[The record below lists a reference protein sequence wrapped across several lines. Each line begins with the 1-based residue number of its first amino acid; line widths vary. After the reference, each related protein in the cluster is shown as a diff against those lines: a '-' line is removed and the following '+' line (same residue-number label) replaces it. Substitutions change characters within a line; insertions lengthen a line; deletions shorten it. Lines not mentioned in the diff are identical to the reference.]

1 VRFRAS
7 IQLGPELLQAI
18 AAHAEPKMA
27 STPHSTE
34 RIVTR
39 RLYDFFHVPPGNSR
53 VVNLARRVSTD
64 GFQEINFVVRVHT
77 GSIGVGASIQI
88 QPLMDASTPEDP
100 AQFFLAP
107 INTAGF
113 PTTFTLNNMTTFPA
127 LVSYNLPATGPYMV
141 LRLIGTQ
148 PAIGATAC
156 NVTLS
161 VDVVRKGGTRP
172 LEPTARRLLGYRW

>member
-1 VRFRAS
+1 M
-7 IQLGPELLQAI
+7 GC
-18 AAHAEPKMA
+18 
-27 STPHSTE
+27 TPHSAE

-39 RLYDFFHVPPGNSR
+39 RLYDFLHVPLGNSR

-64 GFQEINFVVRVHT
+64 GFQEINFVVRAHAGT
-77 GSIGVGASIQI
+77 IAAGATIQI

-100 AQFFLAP
+100 TQFFVAP
-107 INTAGF
+107 ITTAGF
-113 PTTFTLNNMTTFPA
+113 PTTFTLNTMTSFPL
-127 LVSYNLPATGPYMV
+127 LVSYNLPATGPYMA
-141 LRLIGTQ
+141 LRLIGSQ
-148 PAIGATAC
+148 PVTAPATC